1 MNDLTLYQLSSHYLQ
16 ALDFMTDPE
25 QDLPLEAI
33 NDTLEALGGEL
44 EDKAIN
50 LTKFLRHM
58 EAMAEAIKSA
68 EADMAKRRRN
78 LESRVSSL
86 KGYLKTSM
94 EQVGISK
101 IECPYFKLS
110 IQNNPAAV
118 VILDEEAIPDDFK
131 EAVVTWKIDKNAI
144 KDVLKIGKTVQ
155 GAALVNGSRL
165 VIK

>member
-1 MNDLTLYQLSSHYLQ
+1 MNNLTLYQLSSHYLQ

-50 LTKFLRHM
+50 VAKFLRNL
-58 EAMAEAIKSA
+58 ETLAETIKQA
-68 EADMAKRRRN
+68 ELDMAKRRRN

-94 EQVGISK
+94 EQISISK

-110 IQNNPAAV
+110 IQSNPAAV
-118 VILDEEAIPDDFK
+118 VILDEEAIPDEFK

-144 KDVLKIGKTVQ
+144 KDALKIGKTVQ
-155 GAALVNGSRL
+155 GAILANGSRL